1 MKIKMGVSPMS
12 PNLAEKRY
20 WAVNVIRAFGILQV
34 IGGAVLS
41 FFFLQPSMMALFL
54 AIGLTTDIA
63 TSLALVLAIILGL
76 FAGFVMAALTFAV
89 AAAFDDLH
97 TIRGY
102 LRDLTITGQYYDD

>member
-12 PNLAEKRY
+12 PGQAEKRY

-41 FFFLQPSMMALFL
+41 FCFLQPSMMALL
-54 AIGLTTDIA
+54 IAVGLPSDVA
-63 TSLALVLAIILGL
+63 AGLALVLAIVLGL
-76 FAGFVMAALTFAV
+76 FAGFVMAAMTFAV
-89 AAAFDDLH
+89 AMAFDDLH